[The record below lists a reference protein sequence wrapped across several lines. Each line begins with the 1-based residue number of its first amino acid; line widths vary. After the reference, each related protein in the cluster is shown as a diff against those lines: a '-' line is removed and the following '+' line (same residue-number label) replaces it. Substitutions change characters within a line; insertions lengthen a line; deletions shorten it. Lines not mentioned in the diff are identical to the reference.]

1 MPNTTHTPG
10 YQRRSLISERMVPW
24 LFLAPGLLAILTLAL
39 YPFLYALSTSLHS
52 YYLANPAGSRWVGLD
67 NFSAFFRDNNF
78 WDNVSTTIRYVVV
91 AVGIEVPLGFA
102 IALLLHT
109 QTRFKLLWRAAL
121 IIPVTLAPVVVGAL
135 WKFMYNNQFGIITY
149 LTGLVGFESLFLGGP
164 NSALWSIIVPE
175 IWQWTPFVTL
185 ICLAG
190 LATLPDEPYEA
201 AAVDG
206 ASAWQ
211 ILRYIT
217 LPLMKPFL
225 TIALVLRL
233 ITAYKVFDPIYLMT
247 GGGPG
252 ISTQVLSIR
261 VYELGF
267 ATLQM
272 GRASAL
278 ALLLFIVATLL
289 TKFVVLRLLESRQD
303 EGDRRL

>member
-1 MPNTTHTPG
+1 MQSTIHTPG
-10 YQRRSLISERMVPW
+10 RQRRSLIPERMVPW
-24 LFLAPGLLAILTLAL
+24 LLLAPGLLAILALAL
-39 YPFLYALSTSLHS
+39 YPFLYALSTSLYS
-52 YYLANPAGSRWVGLD
+52 YYLPNPAASRWVGFD
-67 NFSAFFRDNNF
+67 NFTAFFYDNNF
-78 WDNVSTTIRYVVV
+78 WDNVAVTIRYVAV

-102 IALLLHT
+102 IALLLNT
-109 QTRFKLLWRAAL
+109 QTRFTIIWRTAL
-121 IIPVTLAPVVVGAL
+121 IIPVTLAPIVVGAL

-149 LTGLVGFESLFLGGP
+149 LTGLLGMHSLFLGGP
-164 NSALWSIIVPE
+164 DSALWSVIVPE

-190 LATLPDEPYEA
+190 LATLPDEPFEA

-225 TIALVLRL
+225 TIAFVLRL
-233 ITAYKVFDPIYLMT
+233 ITAYKVFDPIYIMT

-252 ISTQVLSIR
+252 ISTQLLSIR

-267 ATLQM
+267 ATLQI

-278 ALLLFIVATLL
+278 ALLLFIVATLI
-289 TKFVVLRLLESRQD
+289 TKFVVLRLLESRPG
-303 EGDRRL
+303 EEEHRA